1 MGRPTIRPN
10 SRFNHLPEQFPVGAT
25 YVVEGRG
32 GADGN
37 FRAMARYVL
46 LPSGQRINLPAEAHR
61 PAAPAATRVLP
72 FRNRTDTKQSQA
84 NGRHRGG
91 RKKIVSGHGTT

>member
-10 SRFNHLPEQFPVGAT
+10 SRLNYLPEQFPVGAT

-37 FRAMARYVL
+37 FRAVARYVL
-46 LPSGQRINLPAEAHR
+46 LPSGRRINLPTEAHR
-61 PAAPAATRVLP
+61 PAGTRVLP
-72 FRNRTDTKQSQA
+72 FRTRADTLQSQA

-91 RKKIVSGHGTT
+91 RKKIASGRGTT